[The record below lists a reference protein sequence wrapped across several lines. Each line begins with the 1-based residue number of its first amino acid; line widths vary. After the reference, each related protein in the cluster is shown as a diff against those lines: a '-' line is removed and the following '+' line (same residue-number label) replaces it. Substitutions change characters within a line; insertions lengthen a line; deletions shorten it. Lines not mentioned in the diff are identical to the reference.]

1 MLTKTAL
8 AEIKAFVKERDEML
22 LANDVERCHAFHAKH
37 NPSQPKMPDH
47 ICQIAIH
54 KARTA
59 AKSLPKEAR
68 LESKRWLLERNYT
81 SLDDDL
87 VL

>member
-1 MLTKTAL
+1 MLTESAL
-8 AEIKAFVKERDEML
+8 DEIKTFVKERDEML
-22 LANDVERCHAFHAKH
+22 LANDIERCHAFYAKH
-37 NPSQPKMPDH
+37 SPSQPKMPDDV
-47 ICQIAIH
+47 CQIAIH
-54 KARTA
+54 KARTG

-87 VL
+87 EL